1 MCGMR
6 VSGIRFNVSKRSF
19 MGGKFSRRELMSG
32 LKKRFWF
39 NKQVF

>member
-19 MGGKFSRRELMSG
+19 MGDKFSRRELMSG
-32 LKKRFWF
+32 LKQRLWR